1 MDFVNHTPFPA
12 LAFEGIDQH
21 DQAFHVIA
29 LRQTLSFASGKL
41 EYADAQEP
49 LCEQD
54 AYFGAMN
61 ESSLRQESDLC
72 QYKPKCDVIVNAT
85 AYAPQGKASQRWQV
99 RMQVKRPDTPA
110 QLPAQ
115 PTGLNPFMQASH
127 QELDAWRLKVDHAKS
142 HPVPGAS
149 LIDKTLNVTGPRAFK
164 KFFWP
169 IPWMTT
175 ALQWC
180 SLGLVRIS
188 PWRLTAPQ
196 ATTQVRLT
204 AENAFGGQ
212 SRINAGDKPNNQAA
226 RRVPKK
232 YRLTPAQQAS
242 HPSAE
247 QAEPERAV
255 AHSALEANPIG
266 TGFASQWYLKAAKV
280 SRIKAPQIEHPH
292 SSITLAQFKQC
303 LRGKLSNAVAS
314 KLVAGLGVRAK
325 GHPERRKLGGTI
337 DQAFIDGTDWLP
349 QDFDFAVWNAAQ
361 PDQQCAFLQN
371 DETIELTNLCAQGTP
386 GATLDARGHT
396 HLRLTL
402 LGDQATVLM
411 RMVNGTMFFHPLK
424 IDTLIIEPDSHNV
437 SIVWRTVVAKD
448 PNIRAMNLRL
458 HTEFERDF
466 SQMMFKAAQE
476 QQPLAAHLKQLDKE
490 AATQVQAKGNL
501 SKEVAHG

>member
-41 EYADAQEP
+41 AYADAQEP

-85 AYAPQGKASQRWQV
+85 AYAPQGKANKRWQV
-99 RMQVKRPDTPA
+99 RLQVKRPDTA
-110 QLPAQ
+110 TELPAR

-127 QELDAWRLKVDHAKS
+127 QELEAWRAKVEHAKS
-142 HPVPGAS
+142 HPQPGTY

-164 KFFWP
+164 KLWWP
-169 IPWMTT
+169 VPWLTT

-180 SLGLVRIS
+180 SLGLVRFS

-196 ATTQVRLT
+196 AVAQVRLT
-204 AENAFGGQ
+204 SENAFGGQ
-212 SRINAGDKPNNQAA
+212 SRINAGDKLNNQAA
-226 RRVPKK
+226 RSIPKK
-232 YRLTPAQQAS
+232 HRLTPTQQAS

-266 TGFASQWYLKAAKV
+266 TGFASNWYVKAARV
-280 SRIKAPQIEHPH
+280 SQIKAPQIEHPD
-292 SSITLAQFKQC
+292 SPITLRQFKQC
-303 LRGKLSNAVAS
+303 LRGKLKDAIAS
-314 KLVAGLGVRAK
+314 KMAVDLGVRAK

-337 DQAFIDGTDWLP
+337 DQAFIEGSAWLP

-371 DETIELTNLCAQGTP
+371 DETIELTNLCAPGTP
-386 GATLDARGHT
+386 GASVDGRGHT
-396 HLRLTL
+396 RLKLTL
-402 LGDQATVLM
+402 LQHECFALVRMDSGDMCIQ
-411 RMVNGTMFFHPLK
+411 PLE
-424 IDTLIIEPDSHNV
+424 IDTVIVEPDSQTLTL
-437 SIVWRTVVAKD
+437 VWRL
-448 PNIRAMNLRL
+448 ILM
-458 HTEFERDF
+458 
-466 SQMMFKAAQE
+466 
-476 QQPLAAHLKQLDKE
+476 KE
-490 AATQVQAKGNL
+490 ADTPIRVAEARMRTHEDRRQLNEDMARMQQIIDQAKQSYQAKL
-501 SKEVAHG
+501 SKQPQPRAYYAHEEVTL

>member
-21 DQAFHVIA
+21 DQAFHVVA

-85 AYAPQGKASQRWQV
+85 AYAPQGKASKRWQV
-99 RMQVKRPDTPA
+99 RLQVKRPDTA
-110 QLPAQ
+110 TELPAR

-127 QELDAWRLKVDHAKS
+127 QELEAWRVKVEHAKS
-142 HPVPGAS
+142 HPQPGTT

-164 KFFWP
+164 KLWWP
-169 IPWMTT
+169 LPWLAT

-180 SLGLVRIS
+180 SLGLIRIN

-196 ATTQVRLT
+196 AAAQVRLS

-212 SRINAGDKPNNQAA
+212 SRINAGDKANHQAA
-226 RRVPKK
+226 RHIPKK
-232 YRLTPAQQAS
+232 HRLTPAQQAS
-242 HPSAE
+242 HPSAD
-247 QAEPERAV
+247 QAEPDRAV
-255 AHSALEANPIG
+255 AHSAMEANPVG
-266 TGFASQWYLKAAKV
+266 TGYASNWYVKAARV
-280 SRIKAPQIEHPH
+280 SQIKAPQIEHPD
-292 SSITLAQFKQC
+292 SPITLRQFKQC
-303 LRGKLSNAVAS
+303 LRGKLKDIQAS
-314 KLVAGLGVRAK
+314 KMIAGLGVRAK

-337 DQAFIDGTDWLP
+337 DQAFIDGSAWLP

-371 DETIELTNLCAQGTP
+371 DETIALTNLCAPGTP
-386 GATLDARGHT
+386 GATVDAKDRT

-402 LGDQATVLM
+402 PGHQATVLM

-424 IDTLIIEPDSHNV
+424 MDTVIIEPDTHSV

-490 AATQVQAKGNL
+490 AATQKQATDNL
-501 SKEVAHG
+501 PKEVAHG

>member
-41 EYADAQEP
+41 EYADGQEP

-61 ESSLRQESDLC
+61 ESSLRHESDLC
-72 QYKPKCDVIVNAT
+72 QYKPQCDVIVNAT
-85 AYAPQGKASQRWQV
+85 AYAPQGKATKRWQV
-99 RMQVKRPDTPA
+99 RLQVRRPDSPA
-110 QLPAQ
+110 QLPAP

-127 QELDAWRLKVDHAKS
+127 QELDAWRVQVDHAKS
-142 HPVPGAS
+142 HPIPGAS
-149 LIDKTLNVTGPRAFK
+149 VIDKTLNVTGPRSFK
-164 KFFWP
+164 KRIWP
-169 IPWMTT
+169 IPWFTT

-196 ATTQVRLT
+196 AATQVRLT

-212 SRINAGDKPNNQAA
+212 SRVNAGDKPNNPAA

-255 AHSALEANPIG
+255 AHTALEANPIG
-266 TGFASQWYLKAAKV
+266 TGFASQWYVKAAKV
-280 SRIKAPQIEHPH
+280 SQIKAPQIEHPR
-292 SSITLAQFKQC
+292 SPITLAQFKQC
-303 LRGKLSNAVAS
+303 LRGKLKDTAAS

-371 DETIELTNLCAQGTP
+371 DETITLTNLCTPSTP
-386 GATLDARGHT
+386 GASVDARGHT
-396 HLRLTL
+396 HLKLTL
-402 LGDQATVLM
+402 LQHECFALIRMDSGDMGIQ
-411 RMVNGTMFFHPLK
+411 PLE
-424 IDTLIIEPDSHNV
+424 IDTVIIEPDSQTLTL
-437 SIVWRTVVAKD
+437 VWRLILMKKGAAPIRVTEARMRTHDDRRQLNEDMACMQQVIDNAKQSHQTQ
-448 PNIRAMNLRL
+448 L
-458 HTEFERDF
+458 TK
-466 SQMMFKAAQE
+466 Q
-476 QQPLAAHLKQLDKE
+476 AHARE
-490 AATQVQAKGNL
+490 HYAHE
-501 SKEVAHG
+501 EVTL